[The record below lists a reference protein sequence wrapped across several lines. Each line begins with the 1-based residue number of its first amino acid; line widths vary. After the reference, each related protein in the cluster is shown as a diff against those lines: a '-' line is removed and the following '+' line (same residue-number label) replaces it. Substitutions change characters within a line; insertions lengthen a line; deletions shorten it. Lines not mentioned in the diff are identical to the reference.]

1 MENNPIYQLN
11 NLIKGK
17 IISRPSKH
25 CKTPYVADVML
36 YDENE
41 NELHEVIAHAPSLG
55 CCGYADKEQYVYL
68 MPHENP
74 KTCSHVIHLAH
85 REEKNKK
92 YLIGIHP
99 KSAEKIVKICL
110 ESNYIE
116 SLKNL
121 KELKA
126 EQCFLN
132 SRFDF
137 CGIDENGKQFILE
150 VKNVPCAD
158 YEDIF
163 SKERKK
169 KNYDSWAFDSKIAYF
184 PDGYRKK
191 NTDVVSPRALKHIQ
205 ELEELKRNN
214 SEIRCIIV
222 FVIQRNDVMYFQGSN
237 IDPIYKTALNK
248 AYENGV
254 EIIPIITPWEF
265 DGTCYFNKEVKFKT

>member
-1 MENNPIYQLN
+1 MENNKIYQLN

-41 NELHEVIAHAPSLG
+41 NELDEVIAHAPSLG

-110 ESNYIE
+110 ENNYIE

-169 KNYDSWAFDSKIAYF
+169 KNYESWAFDSKIAYF

-205 ELEELKRNN
+205 ELEQLKINN
-214 SEIRCIIV
+214 PEIRSIIV
-222 FVIQRNDVMYFQGSN
+222 FVIQRNDIIYFQGSN
-237 IDPIYKTALNK
+237 IDPIYKNALNK
-248 AYENGV
+248 AYKNGV
-254 EIIPIITPWEF
+254 EIIPISTPWNL
-265 DGTCYFNKEVKFKT
+265 DGICYFNKEINFKT